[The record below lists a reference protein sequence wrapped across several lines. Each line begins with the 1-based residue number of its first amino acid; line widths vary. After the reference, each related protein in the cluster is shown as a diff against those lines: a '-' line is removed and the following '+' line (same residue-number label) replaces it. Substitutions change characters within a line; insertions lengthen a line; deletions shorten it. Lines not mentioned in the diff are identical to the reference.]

1 MAEQLEFL
9 PEERRQFDPQRAA
22 EQLRKTGVQPSPI
35 VPEPSPELGPDIPK
49 ITEQIE
55 PARRAE
61 EERLKREQQERTRL
75 RNLGVMGAPT
85 DLVYKDLRGQEKRF
99 KADVDM
105 RHGFT
110 PNVQEFDTR
119 ATSKIDPNFNPE
131 GKALFATN
139 FPRREDGNVGNPDG
153 TPFTL
158 NQFIYQNVIPFVSAE
173 MGGTDLGAFAAK
185 GDTQNRGVKEI
196 LAKATY
202 EILRNNRNALGHFR
216 ENDPEGLAKF
226 IASLDELDVV
236 QVVGEYGQ
244 EFKTGDK
251 AERLRE
257 MTVRLPTDPILMNKF
272 VDITFKLPNIFGT
285 KEVTLGSP
293 FNEKRIQQVKEL
305 SDANMAAKRNF
316 NWHGSYAFALIQEL
330 AGGIGGGFEV
340 TREGKTRYI
349 TPAESRSRSLTD
361 FLEGPFGK
369 SLGFTPKGV
378 GELANTLVDYLPLS
392 EAVGYKKFTPEELN
406 DPNLTVSDI
415 TGTSGESISDLI
427 MYSIAK
433 KVPSAFAYS
442 PEDIAALDEIT
453 EARGMEADVTIA
465 GGAARL
471 DPLTKKEVMYEG
483 KALGDDITDIFGGAT
498 ALFGISAVATAAMRN
513 LGKSTV
519 RSSLLKGQ
527 KRKADVE
534 ANIYQDGKISRA
546 ELSKAL
552 KALDEGKDVAGLGAF
567 NLRVPFTKWK
577 FLKESIIRNTNHPM
591 RTAVGMQGMYALSI
605 GAVEGTQEI
614 LYNEKTGKFVNPFT
628 GNEMSTAAATG
639 FTLLSAFLAPVL
651 SVSIAAGLTKFGY
664 NKTLASVVDRI
675 NDPEF
680 FSVMEAIRNRAP
692 SASYGKRSGIT
703 KKIQEAMIN
712 LRDEFPEEFDIIYR
726 AREEME
732 AGNEVYRKNA
742 LAAGL
747 SKEEVEQDLQNM
759 RDATNHATAYLY
771 LASASSYYDQASKL
785 NIIKGGLSRKKMAGL
800 AKQAQ
805 EAALVEA
812 NAANA
817 QLNLAQIIAKQL
829 RVLEDRQ
836 TKTTDVGDAAG
847 LDRAMLRQQE
857 QLAKMLR
864 LNIGG
869 VNPDELVP
877 AMKTLFNTADDLA
890 NGVVDTAEATRV
902 VKNAIQG
909 LTSKTD
915 QEIFTANVFMAS
927 ERGTIRNFE
936 KVIDD
941 ALPNLRS
948 AIVARD
954 DAVRQFKNI
963 VTSGIPFKES
973 GGSPVRPKNT
983 ASEQHNLVML
993 AYKAAKEK
1001 SDEKY
1006 AVAYRITGRQPI
1018 IDDENFNIINLI
1030 DALDDARQNTDF
1042 GITATRKL
1050 SGVYNKTATMNDD
1063 VKKYLAAR
1071 RKAEAD
1077 NTDID
1082 LEGINTENLYMSFR
1096 QAHQLR
1102 SDIGDVMYAEFR
1114 KGAPD
1119 GGYIN
1124 LLGQTYEQIDDGM
1137 ESFLARPQ
1145 NEVARNA
1152 FDEAQTNWKN
1162 TVASVF
1168 YNNRVLRM
1176 TREEKF
1182 ENLFAKIFSAKSMDG
1197 QRETFDIMFPV
1208 GSENR
1213 ARAVELL
1220 REQMIRNVMANETN
1234 MSSEAFQVA
1243 LRNKVRNLEPGMFG
1257 LPVQQEATT
1266 RGGFLDLL
1274 LGGTK
1279 QAEDYVAG
1287 DMILPKI
1294 NDKGGVD
1301 IDAPLVKLDA
1311 ETYTDLSKIS
1321 FYNAKKLALRDGDIL
1336 KEKIDSAAKQINV
1349 LTLDE
1354 VDEINKKYW
1363 VDLSKQDQP
1372 DGFVDTT
1379 IKHILGSGGAN
1390 DGTQARDRYTALVN
1404 DMRKL
1409 VGVDEA
1415 DRYQE
1420 LINRAL
1426 IFDIKKQYIQRT
1438 KALDPAANITEQKI
1452 TLNEGM
1458 EGRKQYWIQYEQ
1470 LWREAFKNDAD
1481 SIAHGLDMASIA
1493 EQPARSVLAFAETV
1507 NKLSANGMLSRAW
1520 GAARGVVSLRYIGS
1534 EILLRNMLNDKSEIL
1549 MRVMSTPELS
1559 PYIMDA
1565 VKYGKTPP
1573 KIQRYFKTQFTA
1585 AMIAMKDDPTEVEDI
1600 QKHMNGFFKE
1610 AQEAN
1615 VDPVQL
1621 IMSMYFTAQN
1631 PELSRRLQIDLE
1643 EIAKGRPS
1651 RLPAI
1656 MQESIS
1662 TPPGVRERLR
1672 PKGTRSPLLEQL
1684 SNLGL
1689 ADGR

>member
-1 MAEQLEFL
+1 
-9 PEERRQFDPQRAA
+9 
-22 EQLRKTGVQPSPI
+22 
-35 VPEPSPELGPDIPK
+35 
-49 ITEQIE
+49 
-55 PARRAE
+55 
-61 EERLKREQQERTRL
+61 
-75 RNLGVMGAPT
+75 
-85 DLVYKDLRGQEKRF
+85 
-99 KADVDM
+99 
-105 RHGFT
+105 
-110 PNVQEFDTR
+110 
-119 ATSKIDPNFNPE
+119 
-131 GKALFATN
+131 
-139 FPRREDGNVGNPDG
+139 
-153 TPFTL
+153 
-158 NQFIYQNVIPFVSAE
+158 
-173 MGGTDLGAFAAK
+173 
-185 GDTQNRGVKEI
+185 
-196 LAKATY
+196 
-202 EILRNNRNALGHFR
+202 
-216 ENDPEGLAKF
+216 
-226 IASLDELDVV
+226 
-236 QVVGEYGQ
+236 
-244 EFKTGDK
+244 
-251 AERLRE
+251 
-257 MTVRLPTDPILMNKF
+257 MNKF
-272 VDITFKLPNIFGT
+272 VDTTFRLPKFLGGT
-285 KEVTLGSP
+285 KEVTLDDP
-293 FNEKRIQQVKEL
+293 FNEKLIQQVKDY
-305 SDANMAAKRNF
+305 SDADMAAKRSF
-316 NWHGSYAFALIQEL
+316 NWHGAYAFALVQEL

-349 TPAESRSRSLTD
+349 TPAESRSRSVTD

-369 SLGFTPKGV
+369 ALGFTPKGV

-392 EAVGYKKFTPEELN
+392 EAVGYKKFTEEELN
-406 DPNLTVSDI
+406 NPNLTVSDI
-415 TGTSGESISDLI
+415 TGTSGEAISDLI

-433 KVPSAFAYS
+433 HVPSSFAFGPVEFQNPFFLGHG

-453 EARGMEADVTIA
+453 EKIGMEADVTVT
-465 GGAARL
+465 GAKARL
-471 DPLTKKEVMYEG
+471 DPLTEEVMYEG
-483 KALGDDITDIFGGAT
+483 KALGEDIMDIAGGAT
-498 ALFGISAVATAAMRN
+498 ALFAINAAGTMAMRGI
-513 LGKSTV
+513 GKHTV
-519 RSSLLKGQ
+519 ERSLRKGQ

-534 ANIYQDGKISRA
+534 ANVYQDGTISRA

-552 KALDEGKDVAGLGAF
+552 KALDEGKDVAGLGAL

-614 LYNEKTGKFVNPFT
+614 LYNEKAGKFVNPFT

-664 NKTLASVVDRI
+664 NKTLASVVDKI

-680 FSVMEAIRNRAP
+680 FAVMEAIRNRAP
-692 SASYGKRSGIT
+692 TTSYGKRSGIT

-712 LRDEFPEEFDIIYR
+712 LRDEFPEEFDQIYR

-732 AGNEVYRKNA
+732 AGNEVYRENA
-742 LAAGL
+742 IAAGIP
-747 SKEEVEQDLQNM
+747 KEEVEQDLQSM
-759 RDATNHATAYLY
+759 RNATNHATAYLY

-785 NIIKGGLSRKKMAGL
+785 NIIKGGLSRKKMARL

-829 RVLEDRQ
+829 RVLENRQ

-890 NGVVDTAEATRV
+890 NGVVDTAEATSI

-909 LTSKTD
+909 LTSKAD
-915 QEIFTANVFMAS
+915 QDIFTANVFMAS
-927 ERGTIRNFE
+927 ERGNIRNFE

-983 ASEQHNLVML
+983 APEQHNLVML
-993 AYKAAKEK
+993 AYNAAKEK

-1082 LEGINTENLYMSFR
+1082 LDGINTQNLYLSFK

-1102 SDIGDVMYAEFR
+1102 SDIGDAMYAEFR

-1145 NEVARNA
+1145 NEAARNA
-1152 FDEAQTNWKN
+1152 FNDAQTNWKN
-1162 TVASVF
+1162 TVANVF
-1168 YNNRVLRM
+1168 YNNRVLR
-1176 TREEKF
+1176 TTKDEKF

-1197 QRETFDIMFPV
+1197 QRDTFDLMFPV
-1208 GSENR
+1208 GSKNR

-1220 REQMIRNVMANETN
+1220 REQMIRNVMGNETN

-1257 LPVQQEATT
+1257 LPVQQGATT

-1294 NDKGGVD
+1294 NKQGGVD

-1311 ETYTDLSKIS
+1311 ETQTDLARLS
-1321 FYNAKKLALRDGDIL
+1321 FYNTKTLALREGNIL
-1336 KEKIDSAAKQINV
+1336 NEKIDNAARQINV

-1363 VDLSKQDQP
+1363 LGLSKQNQP
-1372 DGFVDTT
+1372 DGFGDTT
-1379 IKHILGSGGAN
+1379 INHILGSGRAN

-1426 IFDIKKQYIQRT
+1426 IFDLKKQYLQRT
-1438 KALDPAANITEQKI
+1438 KALDLEENINNPAILTKHRI
-1452 TLNEGM
+1452 TLKKNM
-1458 EGRKQYWIQYEQ
+1458 EDRTQYWIQYEQ
-1470 LWREAFKNDAD
+1470 LWKEAFGSDAN

-1507 NKLSANGMLSRAW
+1507 NRLSANGLLSRAW
-1520 GAARGVVSLRYIGS
+1520 GVQRGVVSLRYVGS
-1534 EILLRNMLNDKSEIL
+1534 EFLLRNMLNDNSEIL

-1600 QKHMNGFFKE
+1600 QKHMNGFFKA

-1615 VDPVQL
+1615 VDPVEL